1 MKMVT
6 WKVEQ
11 MDRQAS
17 DGLVTTVHWRAT
29 EQDGDDVA
37 SAYGSVGLER
47 GDSFIEYDSLT
58 EAQVVAWIKEKVKAD
73 TIEANL
79 AAEIAAKKT
88 PVTLTGTP
96 W

>member
-1 MKMVT
+1 MIT

-47 GDSFIEYDSLT
+47 GDDFIAYDLLT
-58 EAQVVAWIKEKVKAD
+58 ETQVIAWVKEKIEAD

>member
-1 MKMVT
+1 MVT

-37 SAYGSVGLER
+37 STYGSVGLER

-58 EAQVVAWIKEKVKAD
+58 EAQVVAWVKEKIEAD
-73 TIEANL
+73 TIESNL
-79 AAEIAAKKT
+79 SAEIAAKKN
-88 PVTLTGTP
+88 PVMLTGTP

>member
-1 MKMVT
+1 MIT

-11 MDRQAS
+11 MDRQAL
-17 DGLVTTVHWRAT
+17 DGLVTTVHWRVT
-29 EQDGDDVA
+29 EQDNDYVA

-47 GDSFIEYDSLT
+47 GDDFIAYDLLT
-58 EAQVVAWIKEKVKAD
+58 ESQVIAWVKEKIEAD

-79 AAEIAAKKT
+79 FAEIAAKKN
-88 PVTLTGTP
+88 PVMLTGTP

>member
-1 MKMVT
+1 MIT
-6 WKVEQ
+6 WTVDQ
-11 MDRQAS
+11 MERQAA

-37 SAYGSVGLER
+37 SVYGSVGLER
-47 GDSFIEYDSLT
+47 GDTFIEYDSLT
-58 EAQVVAWIKEKVKAD
+58 QEQVIAWVKEKVEAD

-79 AAEIAAKKT
+79 AAQIAAKKS
-88 PVTLTGTP
+88 PVSLTGTP

>member
-1 MKMVT
+1 MIT

-17 DGLVTTVHWRAT
+17 DGLVTTVHWRVT
-29 EQDGDDVA
+29 EQDDDYVA

-47 GDSFIEYDSLT
+47 GDDFIAYDLLT
-58 EAQVVAWIKEKVKAD
+58 ETQVIAWVKEKIEAD

-79 AAEIAAKKT
+79 SAEIAAKKN

>member
-1 MKMVT
+1 MIT

-17 DGLVTTVHWRAT
+17 DGLVTTVHWRVT
-29 EQDGDDVA
+29 EQDDDYVS

-47 GDSFIEYDSLT
+47 GDDFIAYDSLT
-58 EAQVVAWIKEKVKAD
+58 ETQVIAWVKEKIEAD
-73 TIEANL
+73 TIESNL
-79 AAEIAAKKT
+79 SAEIAAKKN
-88 PVTLTGTP
+88 PVMLTGTP

>member
-1 MKMVT
+1 MIT

-17 DGLVTTVHWRAT
+17 DGLVTTVHWRVT
-29 EQDGDDVA
+29 EQDDDYVA

-47 GDSFIEYDSLT
+47 GDDFIAYDLLT
-58 EAQVVAWIKEKVKAD
+58 ETQVIAWVKEKIEAD

-79 AAEIAAKKT
+79 SAEIAAKKN
-88 PVTLTGTP
+88 PVMLTGTP

>member
-1 MKMVT
+1 MNTT
-6 WKVEQ
+6 WTIAQ
-11 MDRQAS
+11 LGRQTA
-17 DGLVTTVHWRAT
+17 DGLVTVAHWRVDAV
-29 EQDGDDVA
+29 DGEY
-37 SAYGSVGLER
+37 SAGSYGSVGLER

-58 EAQVVAWIKEKVKAD
+58 EAQVVAWVKEKVEAD